1 MRAFLDSL
9 AVLSFLGT
17 VLLLFAFAALLNMIR
32 ELQAKLLQAQA
43 AAPAAPAVR
52 SVARFGSDD
61 GLPTFV
67 LVVSERCPNC
77 QERSRRLAAVAGPD
91 LAGHAVLLAS
101 ADRCAEW
108 VADSQ
113 VEPVIDAAL
122 LGTVAVG
129 ATPTLVKYSADGT
142 EEWRRV
148 VGSDDDLDA
157 FLAISPSERLSA

>member
-17 VLLLFAFAALLNMIR
+17 VLLLFAFASLLNMVR
-32 ELQAKLLQAQA
+32 ELQGKLLTAQA

-52 SVARFGSDD
+52 TVARFGSDD

-67 LVVSERCPNC
+67 LVVSEHCPNC
-77 QERSRRLAAVAGPD
+77 RERAQHLSAVAE
-91 LAGHAVLLAS
+91 AGLPWHAVLLAS

-108 VADSQ
+108 AADSH
-113 VEPVIDAAL
+113 VLPVIDAAL
-122 LGTVAVG
+122 VGTLAVG
-129 ATPTLVKYSADGT
+129 ATPSLIRYSADGT

-157 FLAISPSERLSA
+157 YLAVSPSERSNA

>member
-9 AVLSFLGT
+9 TVLSFLGT
-17 VLLLFAFAALLNMIR
+17 VLLLFAFAAMLNMVR
-32 ELQAKLLQAQA
+32 ELQGKLLQAQA

-52 SVARFGSDD
+52 SVDRFGSAD

-67 LVVSERCPNC
+67 LVVSEHCPNC
-77 QERSRRLAAVAGPD
+77 RERAHHLAAVAGPD
-91 LAGHAVLLAS
+91 LSGHAVLLAS

-108 VADSQ
+108 VAAGE
-113 VEPVIDAAL
+113 VLPVIDAAL
-122 LGTVAVG
+122 VGTVAVG
-129 ATPTLVKYSADGT
+129 ATPTLVKYAADGT

-157 FLAISPSERLSA
+157 FLAVSPSERLSA

>member
-17 VLLLFAFAALLNMIR
+17 VLLLFAFAAMLNMVR
-32 ELQAKLLQAQA
+32 ELQAKLLRAQA
-43 AAPAAPAVR
+43 AVPAAPTVRAVD
-52 SVARFGSDD
+52 RFGSDD
-61 GLPTFV
+61 GAPTFV
-67 LVVSERCPNC
+67 LVVSEHCPNC
-77 QERSRRLAAVAGPD
+77 RDRAHRLAAVAGPD
-91 LAGHAVLLAS
+91 LSWHAVLLAS
-101 ADRCAEW
+101 AERCAEW

-113 VEPVIDAAL
+113 VLPVIDAAL
-122 LGTVAVG
+122 VGTVAVG

-157 FLAISPSERLSA
+157 LLTVDSAERLSA

>member
-9 AVLSFLGT
+9 TVLSFLGT
-17 VLLLFAFAALLNMIR
+17 VLLLFAFAAMLNMVR
-32 ELQAKLLQAQA
+32 ELQGKLLQAQA

-52 SVARFGSDD
+52 SVDRFGSHD

-67 LVVSERCPNC
+67 LVVSEHCPNC
-77 QERSRRLAAVAGPD
+77 RDRAHHLAAVAGPD
-91 LAGHAVLLAS
+91 LSGHAVLLAS

-108 VADSQ
+108 VAAGE
-113 VEPVIDAAL
+113 VLPVIDAAL
-122 LGTVAVG
+122 VGTVAVG
-129 ATPTLVKYSADGT
+129 GVLDQRRGRADGT

-157 FLAISPSERLSA
+157 FLAVSPSERLSA

>member
-9 AVLSFLGT
+9 AVLSFVGT
-17 VLLLFAFAALLNMIR
+17 VLLLFAFASLLNMVR
-32 ELQAKLLQAQA
+32 VLQSKLLYAQA

-52 SVARFGSDD
+52 SVARFASED

-67 LVVSERCPNC
+67 LVVSEHCPNC
-77 QERSRRLAAVAGPD
+77 RERAHHLATVAGPG
-91 LAGHAVLLAS
+91 LSGHAVLLSS

-108 VADSQ
+108 VVDSH
-113 VEPVIDAAL
+113 VLPVIDAAL
-122 LGTVAVG
+122 VGVIAVG

-157 FLAISPSERLSA
+157 FLAVSPSERSIA

>member
-1 MRAFLDSL
+1 MRAFLDSV

-32 ELQAKLLQAQA
+32 ELQGKLLQAQA
-43 AAPAAPAVR
+43 ATPAAPAVR

-91 LAGHAVLLAS
+91 MAGHAVLLAS

-108 VADSQ
+108 VAGSE
-113 VEPVIDAAL
+113 VVPVIDAAL

-157 FLAISPSERLSA
+157 FLAVSPSERLSA

>member
-17 VLLLFAFAALLNMIR
+17 VLLLFAFATLLNMVR
-32 ELQAKLLQAQA
+32 ELQGKLLQAQA
-43 AAPAAPAVR
+43 AAPAVPAVR

-67 LVVSERCPNC
+67 LVVSENCPLC
-77 QERSRRLAAVAGPD
+77 VERARHLAAVAGPD
-91 LAGHAVLLAS
+91 LAGHAVLLA
-101 ADRCAEW
+101 AAGRCAEW
-108 VADSQ
+108 VAGSE
-113 VEPVIDAAL
+113 VLPVIDAAL
-122 LGTVAVG
+122 LGQVAVG

-148 VGSDDDLDA
+148 AGSDDDLDT
-157 FLAISPSERLSA
+157 FLAVSSSERSIA